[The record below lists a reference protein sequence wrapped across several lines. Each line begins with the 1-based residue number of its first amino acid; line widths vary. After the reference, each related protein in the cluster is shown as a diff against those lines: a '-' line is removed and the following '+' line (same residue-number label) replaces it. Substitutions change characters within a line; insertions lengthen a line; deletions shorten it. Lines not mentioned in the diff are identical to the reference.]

1 MRTFIAIFPPL
12 ETRKE
17 LLRTARNL
25 NIRGEV
31 RWTKPENVHLTLK
44 FLGEVREE
52 YLAGV
57 GGTLREVAAR
67 HETFEIEA
75 GGFGAFP
82 SAEKARVLW
91 AGVGGGEKQLRSL
104 AGDVENALEP
114 LGFERESRAYT
125 PHITLGRAGSRSP
138 VALMSPDT
146 TPPGKRFVAQKLELV
161 RSVLGRDGVVYSTV
175 EACGLHKGRGKRSD
189 GHDDEE

>member
-31 RWTKPENVHLTLK
+31 RWTKSENVHLTLK

-82 SAEKARVLW
+82 SAEKA
-91 AGVGGGEKQLRSL
+91 
-104 AGDVENALEP
+104 
-114 LGFERESRAYT
+114 
-125 PHITLGRAGSRSP
+125 
-138 VALMSPDT
+138 
-146 TPPGKRFVAQKLELV
+146 
-161 RSVLGRDGVVYSTV
+161 
-175 EACGLHKGRGKRSD
+175 
-189 GHDDEE
+189 

>member
-17 LLRTARNL
+17 LLRTAQDL
-25 NIRGEV
+25 NIRGEI

-44 FLGEVREE
+44 FLGEVPEE
-52 YLAGV
+52 SLTDI
-57 GGTLREVAAR
+57 GGALREVAAR

-75 GGFGAFP
+75 DGFGAFP

-91 AGVGGGEKQLRSL
+91 AGVGEDAARLRTL
-104 AGDVENALEP
+104 AGEVEDALEP
-114 LGFERESRAYT
+114 LGFEREGRAYA

-138 VALMSPDT
+138 VALARPADTSPSSLF
-146 TPPGKRFVAQKLELV
+146 KAQKLELV
-161 RSVLGRDGVVYSTV
+161 RSVPGRDGVVYSTV
-175 EACGLHKGRGKRSD
+175 EACRLSKGRGKRSD